1 MSHSS
6 INTITTVEREPA
18 TALSENDL
26 PPIEGF
32 PSLDESPLPLPDML
46 DHSFEEPFRYCL
58 NTSTLRGFNLPL
70 WDLVD
75 IAASAGYEAIEPWV
89 SEIEAYRK
97 GGGDLMA
104 LRDHIRD
111 LGLTVESAIGFFEWA
126 VDDEA
131 RRLQGMQDARA
142 AMSLV
147 GKIGGKRIAAPAWGA
162 HTKDAPAL
170 DLLAVAERY
179 DALLK
184 LGELKQV
191 IPMVEVWGF
200 SKNISRLGE
209 ALLIATECG
218 NPDACILG
226 DVYHFYKG
234 GSAVDALRY
243 VACGDAFKVFHVND
257 YPYLPRETITD
268 ADRVF
273 PGDGIAPLSVI
284 FRTLKEGGFNGHLSL
299 ELFNTEYER
308 TMDPLSIARTGLD
321 KLRECVK
328 QTFEY

>member
-1 MSHSS
+1 MSHPLV
-6 INTITTVEREPA
+6 NTITTIERETVSA
-18 TALSENDL
+18 ISENDL
-26 PPIEGF
+26 PPIDGL

-46 DHSFEEPFRYCL
+46 DHSLEEPFRYCL
-58 NTSTLRGFNLPL
+58 NTSTLRGFKLPL

-75 IAASAGYEAIEPWV
+75 IAAAAGYDAIEPWV
-89 SEIEAYRK
+89 SEIETYRK
-97 GGGDLMA
+97 GGGDLTV

-162 HTKDAPAL
+162 HAADAEPL
-170 DLLAVAERY
+170 NLLAVAERY

-191 IPMVEVWGF
+191 VPMVEVWGF

-209 ALLIATECG
+209 ALMIATESG

-226 DVYHFYKG
+226 DVYHLYKG
-234 GSAVDALRY
+234 GSPVDALRY
-243 VACGDAFKVFHVND
+243 VACSEAFKVFHVND
-257 YPYLPRETITD
+257 YPYIPRDTITD

-273 PGDGIAPLSVI
+273 PGDGVAPLSVI
-284 FRTLKEGGFNGHLSL
+284 FRSLKEGGFNGHLSL
-299 ELFNTEYER
+299 ELFNAEYER
-308 TMDPLSIARTGLD
+308 AMDPLTLARTGLE
-321 KLRECVK
+321 KLRESVK
-328 QTFEY
+328 EAFEY